1 MDNAPALKYCPCCFI
16 KKVPEAFSPDR
27 RNKDQLNY
35 RCKACQS
42 LHFRLKYLQNP
53 APFRAAVK
61 KYRESLK
68 NDHSS

>member
-1 MDNAPALKYCPCCFI
+1 MESAPALKYCPCCFTA
-16 KKVPEAFSPDR
+16 KVPEAFSPDR

-35 RCKACQS
+35 RCKKCQA

-53 APFRAAVK
+53 EPFRAAVR